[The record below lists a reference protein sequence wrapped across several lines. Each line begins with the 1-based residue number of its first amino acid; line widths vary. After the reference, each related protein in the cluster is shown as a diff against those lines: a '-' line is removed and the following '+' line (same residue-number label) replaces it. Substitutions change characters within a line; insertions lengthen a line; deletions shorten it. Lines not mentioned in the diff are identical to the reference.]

1 MKKVVQ
7 KVTEKNK
14 AKSCGFPSQQDPN
27 LFIGNS
33 IPNEELRRSRE
44 SHFGP
49 H

>member
-14 AKSCGFPSQQDPN
+14 AKSCGFPSQQDPD
-27 LFIGNS
+27 FMGNS
-33 IPNEELRRSRE
+33 IPNEDLRRSRE